1 MFDLKGKTA
10 LITGSGQ
17 GIGRETALLLAAHG
31 AKVIINWR
39 SRDEIAMETLKE
51 LEKMGADFLTW
62 KYDLSS
68 ATIREDFEAWAK
80 ENSIKRFEKI
90 IKKG

>member
-10 LITGSGQ
+10 LVTGSGQ
-17 GIGRETALLLAAHG
+17 GIGKEAALLLAAHG

-51 LEKMGADFLTW
+51 LEAAGA
-62 KYDLSS
+62 
-68 ATIREDFEAWAK
+68 
-80 ENSIKRFEKI
+80 
-90 IKKG
+90 

>member
-17 GIGRETALLLAAHG
+17 GIGRETALLLAAQG

-39 SRDEIAMETLKE
+39 SRDEIAMETIKE
-51 LEKMGADFLTW
+51 LEKAVRIL
-62 KYDLSS
+62 
-68 ATIREDFEAWAK
+68 K
-80 ENSIKRFEKI
+80 ENFKLVLLLPSAKI
-90 IKKG
+90 SRHGQRRTMCLWTSLS